1 MSGDTMRRQRA
12 AEDAETMLRDLPERL
27 PAGEELLWQGAPDW
41 RAVARRALHI
51 HQIAAYFA
59 VLLAW
64 AIGSAIWQHGVTGPE
79 VVSTLMLVPLALVA
93 VGLLTFFAWLV
104 ARTTTYSITN
114 RRVVLHIGVALPMA
128 VNIPFGQIN
137 SAAVT
142 SGADGVGDIALT
154 LGSGTRLAYLIMW
167 PHVRPWR
174 LARPE
179 PALRGLPDAAG
190 VARILA
196 RGLAAAATQPVA
208 PAPDLSV
215 SEIDRMAARP
225 AAA

>member
-1 MSGDTMRRQRA
+1 MSSHRMRRHA
-12 AEDAETMLRDLPERL
+12 VEETDVTPRGLPGQL

-41 RAVARRALHI
+41 RALARRALHV

-59 VLLAW
+59 VLLVW
-64 AIGSAIWQHGVTGPE
+64 AVGSAVWRHGVADPA
-79 VVSTLMLVPLALVA
+79 VVSALMLVPLALVA
-93 VGLLTFFAWLV
+93 VGLLTLFAWLA

-128 VNIPFGQIN
+128 VNIPFCQID

-154 LGSGTRLAYLIMW
+154 LGAGTRLAYLVMW

-190 VARILA
+190 VARVLA
-196 RGLAAAATQPVA
+196 RGLAAAAEQPVV
-208 PAPDLSV
+208 PTPVLST
-215 SEIDRMAARP
+215 SGTDRMAAHP